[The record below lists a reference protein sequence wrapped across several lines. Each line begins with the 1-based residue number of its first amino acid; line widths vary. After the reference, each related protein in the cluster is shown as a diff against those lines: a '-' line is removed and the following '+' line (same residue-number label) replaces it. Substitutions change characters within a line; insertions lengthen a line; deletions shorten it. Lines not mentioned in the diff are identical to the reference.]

1 MDEFALV
8 CRRKIDDLGRV
19 VIPKDVRNMFLIQN
33 GDLLNISVSS
43 RGVLI
48 SKIDACEDIVKSLTQ
63 IVDRINTTEDMSMVQ
78 KDIVKEYIEDAIRA
92 VKGDGM

>member
-19 VIPKDVRNMFLIQN
+19 VIPKDVRNMFLIHD

-48 SKIDACEDIVKSLTQ
+48 SKRDACEDIVKSLTQ

-78 KDIVKEYIEDAIRA
+78 KDIVKEYIEDAIRV